1 MSNQDFVDLT
11 SDSPERVERKLPP
24 SSGDADQPFQRA
36 RFLPNSLDNN
46 HVKPQNHVIQ
56 PRMDAE
62 YLNSPE
68 RQYRAPNKFQNLP
81 QNVNANP
88 GNNSY
93 KSLTHQIP
101 QPQRAQHVPPAEIIP
116 NRANGVFP
124 FNVIGAG
131 IDALQAHLNK
141 SKVFQALY
149 QKPAQE
155 AFPG

>member
-11 SDSPERVERKLPP
+11 SDSPENVERELAP
-24 SSGDADQPFQRA
+24 SLGEPVRA
-36 RFLPNSLDNN
+36 RFLPNSLNN
-46 HVKPQNHVIQ
+46 TYVKQQNHVVQ
-56 PRMDAE
+56 PRMDAQ
-62 YLNSPE
+62 YLNSPSKYF
-68 RQYRAPNKFQNLP
+68 RPPDHFNNLP
-81 QNVNANP
+81 QNIHANP
-88 GNNSY
+88 GNVFY

-101 QPQRAQHVPPAEIIP
+101 QPQQAQHVPPAEITP

>member
-11 SDSPERVERKLPP
+11 NDSPERAERKLPLSP
-24 SSGDADQPFQRA
+24 GYADQAIQRA
-36 RFLPNSLDNN
+36 RVLPSGLDNSYM
-46 HVKPQNHVIQ
+46 KPQNHIIE
-56 PRMDAE
+56 PRMDAQ
-62 YLNSPE
+62 YLNSPL
-68 RQYRAPNKFQNLP
+68 RQHKVPNQYHNFP
-81 QNVNANP
+81 QNQNANP
-88 GNNSY
+88 GNYNY
-93 KSLTHQIP
+93 KSLTHQAP
-101 QPQRAQHVPPAEIIP
+101 QPQSAQHEPPAEVIP

>member
-11 SDSPERVERKLPP
+11 GDSPEHVERELTPP
-24 SSGDADQPFQRA
+24 SGEPVRA
-36 RFLPNSLDNN
+36 RFLPSSLNN
-46 HVKPQNHVIQ
+46 TFIKQQNHVVQ
-56 PRMDAE
+56 PRMDAQ
-62 YLNSPE
+62 YLNSPLKQF
-68 RQYRAPNKFQNLP
+68 RPPDHFNNLP
-81 QNVNANP
+81 QNIHAIP
-88 GNNSY
+88 GNVY
-93 KSLTHQIP
+93 HKSLTHPHQIP
-101 QPQRAQHVPPAEIIP
+101 QPQQAQHVPPADIIP